1 MSFGIGGWRLNGVDL
16 LGLLSFMRNTRW
28 RRLILNYFEHPYT
41 NAYSEALNGLVDQ
54 MNRAG
59 RGYRF
64 ETLRAKALL
73 RYGPF
78 RHEAA
83 KSMSFISFLRYHGI
97 DLSTFEA
104 DLREGRF

>member
-1 MSFGIGGWRLNGVDL
+1 
-16 LGLLSFMRNTRW
+16 MRNTRW

-78 RHEAA
+78 RYEAA
-83 KSMSFISFLRYHGI
+83 NKMSFLSFIRYHGI
-97 DLSTFEA
+97 DLPTFEA

>member
-1 MSFGIGGWRLNGVDL
+1 MNGVDL

-78 RHEAA
+78 RYEAA
-83 KSMSFISFLRYHGI
+83 NKMSFLSFIRYHGI
-97 DLSTFEA
+97 DLPTFEA